1 MTEGHGERGGNTT
14 PVWKLRRYGRLVPRS
29 QSWKV
34 FESGE
39 SAGQVVLSVLD
50 SGHFLL
56 SQAQELLE
64 GFSLINAS
72 NFIKAQRISDIL
84 LFRVTLKGESRLF
97 RVQFDGSSRAEAVEQ
112 CSSAVLRLQ
121 EYLPVGSQPSSA
133 APIQLST
140 APKQDAPLAASPP
153 QHLLPV
159 PGASARPD
167 PELAQGT
174 LSLRCLAQHFLGEG
188 DLSLPMAYHH
198 LALPH
203 GDLEPFLR
211 LCLFDPS
218 FPAFVEEV
226 EGELKKLANE

>member
-1 MTEGHGERGGNTT
+1 MFAGVRVRGKCRPGCAERPGFWTFSPVSGPGAAGRVFPHQCLKLHKSTEDIRYFAVPGH
-14 PVWKLRRYGRLVPRS
+14 S
-29 QSWKV
+29 Q
-34 FESGE
+34 G
-39 SAGQVVLSVLD
+39 LHMD
-50 SGHFLL
+50 SRCRCM
-56 SQAQELLE
+56 
-64 GFSLINAS
+64 
-72 NFIKAQRISDIL
+72 K
-84 LFRVTLKGESRLF
+84 KGESRLF

>member
-1 MTEGHGERGGNTT
+1 HAPAGVTACGGAMTEGHGERGGNTT

-153 QHLLPV
+153 QHLLV
-159 PGASARPD
+159 PSFTPRT
-167 PELAQGT
+167 QT
-174 LSLRCLAQHFLGEG
+174 HFLGEG

>member
-1 MTEGHGERGGNTT
+1 PCKER
-14 PVWKLRRYGRLVPRS
+14 WLYWSLICF
-29 QSWKV
+29 V
-34 FESGE
+34 FEC
-39 SAGQVVLSVLD
+39 QKCI
-50 SGHFLL
+50 F
-56 SQAQELLE
+56 
-64 GFSLINAS
+64 
-72 NFIKAQRISDIL
+72 
-84 LFRVTLKGESRLF
+84 GESRLF

-121 EYLPVGSQPSSA
+121 EYLPVGSQSDWQFHIIRSQHGCRISCRFDVISTS
-133 APIQLST
+133 PIL
-140 APKQDAPLAASPP
+140 
-153 QHLLPV
+153 
-159 PGASARPD
+159 PD